1 MRHWA
6 ASLAPRHKL
15 EKSYIYMII
24 NEVLSKW
31 SADLP
36 FEAESAPNPKL
47 QNIFRGSV
55 YASLKVDLCSSI
67 WVKTEHSFLII

>member
-1 MRHWA
+1 MMH
-6 ASLAPRHKL
+6 ASLGSQSSSSP
-15 EKSYIYMII
+15 
-24 NEVLSKW
+24 
-31 SADLP
+31 DLP

>member
-1 MRHWA
+1 M
-6 ASLAPRHKL
+6 L
-15 EKSYIYMII
+15 YMII
-24 NEVLSKW
+24 NEILSKC
-31 SADLP
+31 STDLP
-36 FEAESAPNPKL
+36 FGAESAPNPKF